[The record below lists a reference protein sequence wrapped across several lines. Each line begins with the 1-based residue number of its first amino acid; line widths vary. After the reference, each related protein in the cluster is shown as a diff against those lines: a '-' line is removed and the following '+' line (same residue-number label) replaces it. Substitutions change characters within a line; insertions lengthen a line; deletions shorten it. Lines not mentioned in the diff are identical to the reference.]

1 MYCEKKA
8 WANFEII
15 MKFCSRVVIIKLC
28 KELPTIR
35 KGFYFQTT
43 HIHMKPE
50 KKSLLKIF
58 IPTMYDIAYLL
69 YFSISLKIFE
79 AWPLIS

>member
-1 MYCEKKA
+1 MYYGKKS

-15 MKFCSRVVIIKLC
+15 MKFYSRVIIIKLC
-28 KELPTIR
+28 KELPTMR

-50 KKSLLKIF
+50 KKFAENLYPCYVWHSLFVILFYF
-58 IPTMYDIAYLL
+58 IKNI
-69 YFSISLKIFE
+69 
-79 AWPLIS
+79 